1 MECASNKS
9 VMRYILFSAMVLMIA
24 AGMMTSCSSDNASCK
39 QCDSLRS
46 VLDLY
51 RKQDSMSSAMLYGLN
66 AKLDSY
72 GNVEDSIKS
81 YRRSLDSLTTVIKSK
96 GRATGAQ
103 NKELQD
109 YMDRIR
115 QLISQNQEMAESLKG
130 SGYQSASMDRLIQLV
145 FDNAEMRQQELN
157 AKQREIADLKTKV
170 KGLETKIVDLSNEN
184 TNLSTEV
191 KDLNYQMAQI
201 TGSVKVIQPKER
213 KAKRIEKLDIV
224 YTLNGNEKAFM
235 GEVTVYFRIIDPNG
249 KVLEPSGDFTYE
261 GVSIAYTMKDR
272 VQYDRSDMRRQITW
286 KKTATT
292 LSPGTYTVDFFID
305 SHKGTSD
312 SFTLDK

>member
-1 MECASNKS
+1 
-9 VMRYILFSAMVLMIA
+9 MRYILFSAMVLMIA

-145 FDNAEMRQQELN
+145 FDNAEMRQQELVST
-157 AKQREIADLKTKV
+157 QREIAELKTKV
-170 KGLETKIVDLSNEN
+170 KGLETQVVDLSTEKD
-184 TNLSTEV
+184 NLTSTV
-191 KDLNYQMAQI
+191 KDLSSQIAQI
-201 TGSVKVIQPKER
+201 SGSVKVIQPKER

-224 YTLNGNEKAFM
+224 YTLNANDKADVSD
-235 GEVTVYFRIIDPNG
+235 VTVYFRIIDPNG
-249 KVLEPSGDFTYE
+249 KVLEPSGDFTFE
-261 GVSIAYTMKDR
+261 GVSIAYTLKDN
-272 VQYDRSDMRRQITW
+272 VEYDRSGVRRQLTW
-286 KKTATT
+286 HKTATT
-292 LSPGTYTVDFFID
+292 LTPGTYTVDFFID

-312 SFTLDK
+312 NFTLDK